1 MDENVLKVKT
11 EARISRP
18 IHEVFESIVDPD
30 KMSRYF
36 ITTGSGRMES
46 NRVLIWT
53 WADKGA
59 RLNIKV
65 LKAERDRRISFLWP
79 ASGVETLVKI
89 ELTPADERATVVTV
103 TEMGWPD
110 DTQGI
115 ARLAE
120 QTQGW
125 VHFLCCLKAFLE
137 FGINLRTGK
146 AI

>member
-11 EARISRP
+11 ETRISRP

-30 KMSRYF
+30 KMSHYF

-46 NRVLIWT
+46 NRVLVWT
-53 WADKGA
+53 WADKEA

-65 LKAERDRRISFLWP
+65 RKVKRDRRISFLWP
-79 ASGVETLVKI
+79 ASGVETLVEI
-89 ELTPADERATVVTV
+89 DLTQADERATVVKV
-103 TEMGWPD
+103 TESGWPAD
-110 DTQGI
+110 AQGI
-115 ARLAE
+115 SRLAG

-137 FGINLRTGK
+137 FGINLRAGK
-146 AI
+146 AV

>member
-11 EARISRP
+11 ETRISRP
-18 IHEVFESIVDPD
+18 VHEVFESIVDPD
-30 KMSRYF
+30 KMSHYF
-36 ITTGSGRMES
+36 ITTGSGRMGS

-65 LKAERDRRISFLWP
+65 RNVERDRRISFLWP
-79 ASGVETLVKI
+79 ASGVMTLVEI
-89 ELTPADERATVVTV
+89 DLTPADERATVVTV
-103 TEMGWPD
+103 TEMGWPN

-115 ARLAE
+115 SRLAE

-137 FGINLRTGK
+137 FGINLRAGK